1 MRYPTSGWDALLGEF
16 EEFLTTSGV
25 LHAEEQAAFFLSA
38 IKDLENAIQTGL
50 ITNII
55 ESGKRPMVV
64 LTAEE
69 SLGLRPTVNKVGH
82 A

>member
-1 MRYPTSGWDALLGEF
+1 MHYRTSGWDALLGEF
-16 EEFLTTSGV
+16 AEFLNTSGV

-69 SLGLRPTVNKVGH
+69 SMELRPTTRKVGH